1 MENKINEFR
10 DDIIKIDLQILN
22 LLKDRFNISE
32 QIGQIKKEH
41 NLPIYDQNREKE
53 LLNTLKSNKIIK
65 DEYLDSIWYEI
76 MFISRCIQKDLLQ
89 EKNT

>member
-1 MENKINEFR
+1 MENNITEFR

-32 QIGQIKKEH
+32 KIGQIKKKN
-41 NLPIYDQNREKE
+41 NLPIYDKNREEE

-65 DEYLDSIWYEI
+65 DIYLEHIWCEI
-76 MFISRCIQKDLLQ
+76 MFISRCIQEDVLQ
-89 EKNT
+89 EKN

>member
-10 DDIIKIDLQILN
+10 DDIIKIDIQILN

-32 QIGQIKKEH
+32 QIGQIKKEQ

-65 DEYLDSIWYEI
+65 DTYLENIWYEI
-76 MFISRCIQKDLLQ
+76 MFVSRCIQKDLIV
-89 EKNT
+89 KN

>member
-1 MENKINEFR
+1 MENKINDFR
-10 DDIIKIDLQILN
+10 DDIIKIDIQILN

-32 QIGQIKKEH
+32 QIGQIKKEQ

-65 DEYLDSIWYEI
+65 DTYLENIWYEI
-76 MFISRCIQKDLLQ
+76 MFVSRSIQKDLLI
-89 EKNT
+89 EKN

>member
-1 MENKINEFR
+1 MENKINDFR

-32 QIGQIKKEH
+32 QIGQIKKEQ

-65 DEYLDSIWYEI
+65 DAYLESIWYEI

-89 EKNT
+89 

>member
-1 MENKINEFR
+1 MENKINDFR

-32 QIGQIKKEH
+32 QIGQIKKEQ

-65 DEYLDSIWYEI
+65 YTYLENIWYEI
-76 MFISRCIQKDLLQ
+76 MFVSRCIQKDLI
-89 EKNT
+89 EKN

>member
-32 QIGQIKKEH
+32 QIGQIKKEQ

-65 DEYLDSIWYEI
+65 DTYLENIWYEI
-76 MFISRCIQKDLLQ
+76 MFVSRCIQKDILQ
-89 EKNT
+89 EKN

>member
-1 MENKINEFR
+1 MENKINDFR
-10 DDIIKIDLQILN
+10 DDIIKIDIQILN

-32 QIGQIKKEH
+32 QIGQIKKEQ

-65 DEYLDSIWYEI
+65 DTYLENIWYEI
-76 MFISRCIQKDLLQ
+76 MFVSRSIQKDLI
-89 EKNT
+89 EKN